1 MSNELY
7 GYPNLPE
14 NDPYAYSIPLNN
26 QDRRDSDYLYND
38 YGIDSPLKNKDS
50 LRFEKEGSNLR
61 NGILLKY
68 FIFIF

>member
-1 MSNELY
+1 MSNKHHR
-7 GYPNLPE
+7 YPNLPE

-38 YGIDSPLKNKDS
+38 YGINSPLKSKDS
-50 LRFEKEGSNLR
+50 LRFEKEGSYLS